1 MNLSKETIIAILAG
15 LALGT
20 LAAFG
25 AWKISQKKEV
35 SLPVIQ
41 QEASLPPK
49 TTFILTLTQPENDA
63 LLDKPE
69 ASISGKTQSKAQ
81 IIINGPL
88 DDQVLKASGDG
99 SFTAKVNLDEGQ
111 NEIVITALN
120 SDGSEKSETR
130 TVTYTKEE
138 F

>member
-1 MNLSKETIIAILAG
+1 MNLSKETIFAILAG

-49 TTFILTLTQPENDA
+49 ATLALTLTQPENEA

-69 ASISGKTQSKAQ
+69 LLVSGKSQSGVQ
-81 IIINGPL
+81 VIINGPD
-88 DDQVLKASGDG
+88 DDQALTASADG
-99 SFTAKVNLDEGQ
+99 SFSTKVNLEEGT
-111 NEIVITALN
+111 NEIVVTALTI
-120 SDGSEKSETR
+120 DGLEKSETR